1 METLSST
8 LISPHCLTF
17 VARWSTINLDVAQG
31 VFTDQEQLTIESLH
45 GSTEGY
51 LGDEWGGT
59 QQLKGTGLWGLP
71 PIWVSKVLLKSSTI
85 KAQSRGRA

>member
-1 METLSST
+1 MTYNAQKHKCFSRIIQAYVYANKTMETLYST

-31 VFTDQEQLTIESLH
+31 VFADQEQLTIESLH

-51 LGDEWGGT
+51 LGAEWGGGG
-59 QQLKGTGLWGLP
+59 GT
-71 PIWVSKVLLKSSTI
+71 SS
-85 KAQSRGRA
+85 